1 MSLKVSDLL
10 SITFHSL
17 KGNPLRSAL
26 TTLGVFMGVAAVS
39 ASLQVRSISQAIIAA
54 QLAERFAPRIQLGLE
69 WRPRRDRV
77 SLKLEDA
84 EYLRQ
89 RLAGAQAITADNW
102 VGRVS
107 TVFRDNEVTPGMVAV
122 TQNYLQT
129 QGRSILAGRFFT
141 AADFENYRPVA
152 VIDQFLVDRLFKGEN
167 PVGQRI
173 YARRRPYTVVG
184 VLPTEQL
191 PEEEPEGQ
199 LLIPLAVHS
208 ALTGD
213 RSIDSL
219 QVRPTDLRNIEQLEE
234 EAKKLLA
241 QRFKGQRFWSWNN
254 VEDIVQQ
261 QKTVDLAAQAL
272 MVVAAIS
279 LLVGGVGIANVMIA
293 SVTERTPEI
302 GLRRAIGATQYDV
315 MLQFL
320 LETTILSVLGG
331 TIALATVHGLTLTVA
346 DMFKLPYEFETDTA
360 IISLSAALLVGIGAG
375 LPPALR
381 ASRLDPVKALHA
393 E

>member
-1 MSLKVSDLL
+1 MGLSLPDLL
-10 SITFHSL
+10 GITFHSL

-39 ASLQVRSISQAIIAA
+39 ASLQVRSISQAVIAA
-54 QLAERFAPRIQLGLE
+54 QLAERFAPRIQIGLE
-69 WRPRRDRV
+69 WRPRRDRIR
-77 SLKLEDA
+77 LKLEDA
-84 EYLRQ
+84 EYLRE
-89 RLAGAQAITADNW
+89 RLAGAQAVTADNW
-102 VGRVS
+102 VGRFP
-107 TVFRDNEVTPGMVAV
+107 TIFRDNEVTPGIVAV

-129 QGRSILAGRFFT
+129 QGRSIQSGRFFT
-141 AADFENYRPVA
+141 PADFENYRPVA
-152 VIDQFLVDRLFKGEN
+152 VIDQFLANRLFQGEN
-167 PVGQRI
+167 PIGQRI
-173 YARRRPYTVVG
+173 YARRRPYIVVG

-191 PEEEPEGQ
+191 PDEEPEGQ
-199 LLIPLAVHS
+199 LLIPLAIYS

-213 RSIDSL
+213 RNIDSI
-219 QVRPTDLRNIEQLEE
+219 QVRPSELRTIETLEE
-234 EAKKLLA
+234 EAKQVLS
-241 QRFKGQRFWSWNN
+241 QRLQGRKFWSWNN

-261 QKTVDLAAQAL
+261 QQTVDLAAQAL

-302 GLRRAIGATQYDV
+302 GLRRAIGATQRDV
-315 MLQFL
+315 MLQFI
-320 LETTILSVLGG
+320 LETTILSILGG
-331 TIALATVHGLTLTVA
+331 TIAIGTVHALTLTVA
-346 DMFKLPYEFETDTA
+346 DSFKLPYEFETDTA
-360 IISLSAALLVGIGAG
+360 AIALGAALLVGVGAG

>member
-141 AADFENYRPVA
+141 TADFENYRPVA

-173 YARRRPYTVVG
+173 YARRRPYTIVG

-234 EAKKLLA
+234 DAKKMLA

-331 TIALATVHGLTLTVA
+331 TIALGTIHGLTLTVA

-360 IISLSAALLVGIGAG
+360 VISLSAALLVGLGAG